1 MKSAQG
7 KRGAAIVQATLQPA
21 TCKKAAKLGHDVHG
35 PRAPILPPEA
45 CRPAPSSGP
54 TADRGSAHGSAH
66 SSTHDSTHGST
77 HDSAHGSAH
86 GLAGHVSRAGTLPRV
101 QPEALDR
108 STAQVG

>member
-1 MKSAQG
+1 M
-7 KRGAAIVQATLQPA
+7 VQATLQPA

-35 PRAPILPPEA
+35 PRAPGLPPA
-45 CRPAPSSGP
+45 ASKPAPSSGL

-66 SSTHDSTHGST
+66 SSAHGST

>member
-1 MKSAQG
+1 M
-7 KRGAAIVQATLQPA
+7 VQATLQPA

-35 PRAPILPPEA
+35 PRAP
-45 CRPAPSSGP
+45 
-54 TADRGSAHGSAH
+54 GSAHGSAH
-66 SSTHDSTHGST
+66 SSAHGST